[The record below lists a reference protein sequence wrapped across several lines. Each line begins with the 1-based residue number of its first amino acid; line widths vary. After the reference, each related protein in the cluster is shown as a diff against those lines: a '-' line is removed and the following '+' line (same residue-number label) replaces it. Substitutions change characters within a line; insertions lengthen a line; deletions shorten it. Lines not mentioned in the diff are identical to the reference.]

1 MCSLCDL
8 DEDVLTLIASS
19 LSPPD
24 VFALVTSS
32 KRAFWSEQAPGRVQ
46 RELVLRKAL
55 SAKLSSIRKQVSEE
69 MTEFKKAKVK
79 VEAATAEVEV
89 PIERLR
95 QLVEEEVEV
104 VAEWEVE
111 VAEARAKA
119 SQQMAVADAAAAEAE
134 ARRSKLAQLLAKVDE
149 AEAEYAELGG
159 DEAAENVLAENPP
172 LAVTLVQAA
181 LRRHLDA
188 LLQDLTLRT
197 KDCLPWTLQ
206 DLFPEEEREKDFD
219 ASGRPQVLLSGSLAV
234 QSALG
239 IHPGDEAWKR
249 CDVDIFCTWEA
260 APAVRRRLIERC
272 KLICSGVVGLCVTL
286 N

>member
-79 VEAATAEVEV
+79 VE
-89 PIERLR
+89 
-95 QLVEEEVEV
+95 
-104 VAEWEVE
+104 
-111 VAEARAKA
+111 
-119 SQQMAVADAAAAEAE
+119 AAAAEAE

>member
-1 MCSLCDL
+1 MCSLCDM

-24 VFALVTSS
+24 VFALVTSG
-32 KRAFWSEQAPGRVQ
+32 KCAFWSKR
-46 RELVLRKAL
+46 
-55 SAKLSSIRKQVSEE
+55 
-69 MTEFKKAKVK
+69 
-79 VEAATAEVEV
+79 
-89 PIERLR
+89 
-95 QLVEEEVEV
+95 
-104 VAEWEVE
+104 
-111 VAEARAKA
+111 
-119 SQQMAVADAAAAEAE
+119 D
-134 ARRSKLAQLLAKVDE
+134 
-149 AEAEYAELGG
+149 
-159 DEAAENVLAENPP
+159 PP